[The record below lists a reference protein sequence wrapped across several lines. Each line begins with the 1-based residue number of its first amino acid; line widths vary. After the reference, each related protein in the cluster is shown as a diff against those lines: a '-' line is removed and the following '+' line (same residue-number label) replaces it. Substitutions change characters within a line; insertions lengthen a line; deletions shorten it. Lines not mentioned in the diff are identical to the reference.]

1 MLVSSSSTSSATS
14 AASEPEAWPRRLAVM
29 EVDPGGGSVR
39 RVGDAEVHA
48 DLEAGYLRPVHRLPG
63 LLRVLDSLKVNEG
76 KSSGPFGR
84 AVQHDLD
91 FLKFAESAELSLQI
105 SLSGGEIESKH
116 PDTVG

>member
-1 MLVSSSSTSSATS
+1 
-14 AASEPEAWPRRLAVM
+14 M

-39 RVGDAEVHA
+39 RAGDAEVHA

-105 SLSGGEIESKH
+105 SLCGGEIESKH
-116 PDTVG
+116 PDTVGWFGILTITINLINMDDSLLWILENLP